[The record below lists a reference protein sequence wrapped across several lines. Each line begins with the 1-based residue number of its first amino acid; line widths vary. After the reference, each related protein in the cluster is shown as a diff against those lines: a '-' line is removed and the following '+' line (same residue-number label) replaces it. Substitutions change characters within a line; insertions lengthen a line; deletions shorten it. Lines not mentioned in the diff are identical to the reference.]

1 MRLGADVH
9 REGAGV
15 EVLVGSPAG
24 RDLRR
29 ERRRRP
35 GVHDV
40 GFAHEAAGLAAL
52 RLVVAG
58 GDVGRR
64 VDRELI
70 LGRDHRLVPD
80 RLARCVE
87 RVPERDRDAEEALT
101 ADQPVTVEAFDP
113 GGVAGLHIARDP
125 VHLVA
130 TIDERLT
137 QVVVAAAISDVPLAR
152 ADDLERLVSLFE
164 ELDGVGDRS
173 RVAVHLARFGE
184 HRSDLV
190 LGVFRAKTG
199 EALVGLG
206 GGALRNP
213 VGCFGC
219 ELAIALDDRADRQVE
234 FAPPGDVGGVAEG
247 ADHGDAGA
255 FVGLG
260 KFVCDDGDFN
270 AEQRGGHGAAE
281 VGLVALVVG
290 MGDEGDTRRDEFGA
304 GGVDPDVGGVA
315 DTGEAELVVGA
326 RHLLVLELGLGD
338 GGLEGDV
345 PQRRRLDLVRLTG
358 VQVVEERQLADAPA
372 VVVDRLV
379 GAGPVD
385 RQPEATEQ
393 PLEGLLI
400 LDRELDAQFDEVG
413 PADGDGRALADG
425 FRVAGIVGGGEV
437 GVVGQRRVAADTEV
451 VLNTPFGGQAV
462 VVPSHRVEDLAA
474 GHALI
479 PGDRV
484 GVGVAEDVADVE

>member
-1 MRLGADVH
+1 MLEQFGGDDDVALRLRHLLAIRIEDPAAERAVLPWDGVGIEVRPDDGREQPGADDVVRLWADVH

-58 GDVGRR
+58 GNVGRR

-70 LGRDHRLVPD
+70 LGRDQRLVPD
-80 RLARCVE
+80 RLTRCVE

-101 ADQPVTVEAFDP
+101 ADQPVAVEAFDP

-152 ADDLERLVSLFE
+152 ADDLERLVALFE

-173 RVAVHLARFGE
+173 RVAVHLACFGE
-184 HRSDLV
+184 HRGDLV
-190 LGVFRAKTG
+190 LGVFRAQTG

-213 VGCFGC
+213 VGRFGR

-260 KFVCDDGDFN
+260 KFVRDDGDFN

-326 RHLLVLELGLGD
+326 RHLLVLEFGLGD

-385 RQPEATEQ
+385 
-393 PLEGLLI
+393 
-400 LDRELDAQFDEVG
+400 
-413 PADGDGRALADG
+413 
-425 FRVAGIVGGGEV
+425 
-437 GVVGQRRVAADTEV
+437 
-451 VLNTPFGGQAV
+451 
-462 VVPSHRVEDLAA
+462 
-474 GHALI
+474 
-479 PGDRV
+479 
-484 GVGVAEDVADVE
+484 